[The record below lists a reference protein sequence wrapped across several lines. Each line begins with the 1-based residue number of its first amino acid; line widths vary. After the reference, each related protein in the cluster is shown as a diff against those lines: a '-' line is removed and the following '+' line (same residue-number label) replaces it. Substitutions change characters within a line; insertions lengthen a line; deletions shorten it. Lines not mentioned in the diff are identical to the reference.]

1 MKKTLLIM
9 AAGMGSRFGGLKQ
22 IEPIGPSG
30 EILIEYSIY
39 DAIKAGFNKVV
50 FIIKEE
56 NYDLFKQII
65 GNKIAKQVEVEYAFQ
80 SAQNLPQICK
90 EMNRVKP
97 WGTSHAIMCAKE
109 KINEPFAIINADD
122 FYGKDAFIK
131 MSEFLSNSKDDYE
144 YSVIGYKAVNTLSE
158 NGSVKRGICKE
169 KDGYL
174 TDLIESKLEKVNG
187 KLEAISL
194 EENEKFIVEDDT
206 YVSMNMLGFKPTLFK
221 YLEDNFDK
229 FIEKNKEK
237 LETCEYLIPESLY
250 DMIKKGY
257 ARAKLIP
264 TTALWYGITYK
275 EDKEK
280 VTKEIKKLVDNK
292 EYPNNLWE
300 EVENGK

>member
-22 IEPIGPSG
+22 IEPMGPNR

-65 GNKIAKQVEVEYAFQ
+65 GNKIAKYIGVDYAFQ
-80 SAQNLPQICK
+80 SSQNLPEKCK
-90 EMNRVKP
+90 VLNRVKP
-97 WGTSHAIMCAKE
+97 WGTSHAIMCAE
-109 KINEPFAIINADD
+109 DKINEPFAIINADD
-122 FYGKDAFIK
+122 FYGRDAFIK
-131 MSEFLSNSKDDYE
+131 MSEFLSNSNNDYE
-144 YSVIGYKAVNTLSE
+144 YSVIGYKAINTLSE

-169 KDGYL
+169 KNNYL
-174 TDLIESKLEKVNG
+174 TDLIESKLEKIND
-187 KLEAISL
+187 KIEAIEL
-194 EENEKFIVEDDT
+194 ETNNKFYIDFDT

-221 YLEDNFDK
+221 YLKENFDK
-229 FIEKNKEK
+229 F
-237 LETCEYLIPESLY
+237 LENHKDKMDTCEYLIPESLY

-257 ARAKLIP
+257 AKAKLIP
-264 TTALWYGITYK
+264 TTANWYGITYR

-280 VTKEIKKLVDNK
+280 VKKEIELLIENN
-292 EYPNNLWE
+292 EYPNELWKE
-300 EVENGK
+300 GKDA

>member
-22 IEPIGPSG
+22 IEPMGPNG

-56 NYDLFKQII
+56 NYDIFKTII
-65 GNKIAKQVEVEYAFQ
+65 GNKIAKQIEVDYAFQ
-80 SAQNLPQICK
+80 SLQNLPQKCK
-90 EMNRVKP
+90 EINRTKP

-144 YSVIGYKAVNTLSE
+144 YSVVGYKAVNTLSE
-158 NGSVKRGICKE
+158 NGSVKRGIIKE
-169 KDGYL
+169 TNGYL
-174 TDLIESKLEKVNG
+174 TDLIESKLEKVDG

-194 EENEKFIVEDDT
+194 EENEKFFIDNDT
-206 YVSMNMLGFKPTLFK
+206 YVSMNMLGFKPTMFK
-221 YLEDNFDK
+221 FLEDNFAK
-229 FIEKNKEK
+229 FIEKNKNN
-237 LETCEYLIPESLY
+237 LESCEYLIPESLY
-250 DMIKKGY
+250 NMIKKGY
-257 ARAKLIP
+257 AKARLIP
-264 TTALWYGITYK
+264 TSALWYGVTYK
-275 EDKEK
+275 EDKEN
-280 VTKEIKKLVDNK
+280 VTQAIKKMIDDGD
-292 EYPNNLWE
+292 YPRKLW
-300 EVENGK
+300 